1 MAKMF
6 LDAQFKIDK
15 RKQQTESKL
24 IQTLKQKWQEGI
36 DFDQI
41 EIKALCESAGV
52 SRATFYRH
60 HQGIEDVVMVQ
71 FLMAISEFEQK
82 IDALN
87 RVNFENGSITVID
100 VIYANL
106 DLIKMVKWSH
116 MQDKIQD
123 LFGGTALKILISR
136 DYSKEAKNFIS
147 EYLGTAIFNFAQQ
160 IADAKEPMQK
170 AEALKLYRLLLPNRL

>member
-1 MAKMF
+1 
-6 LDAQFKIDK
+6 
-15 RKQQTESKL
+15 
-24 IQTLKQKWQEGI
+24 
-36 DFDQI
+36 
-41 EIKALCESAGV
+41 
-52 SRATFYRH
+52 
-60 HQGIEDVVMVQ
+60 MVQ